1 MAINK
6 AMYNGVQDI
15 MNAFDRNA
23 ETPFFSVWAGRDMV
37 FSFNENDME
46 KGRNHLLEN
55 LIACEQ
61 NEHTDILKIKFHP
74 KQEKTFITDKT
85 PSVATLFVRVCDVN
99 ANRSQ
104 LMPMPYN
111 QGNDRIGALLE
122 KQTEILSGLHN
133 RLALLENDTNDDD
146 DNFNDDDINDKTE
159 RVLGQINGI
168 LGNPA
173 VNMILGLLMPKM
185 GELLKPLQNT
195 AVTSLAG
202 IENKEIHE
210 DQVNDI
216 ETALLR
222 LNNHVENLGVTLTKL
237 ANYADKNP
245 DQFNMLLKMI

>member
-74 KQEKTFITDKT
+74 KQEKSFITDKT

-104 LMPMPYN
+104 LMPMQN
-111 QGNDRIGALLE
+111 FNNTNDRIGSLLE
-122 KQTEILSGLHN
+122 KQTELLSGLHN
-133 RLALLENDTNDDD
+133 RLSLLENQNEDEDDD
-146 DNFNDDDINDKTE
+146 EEIEDKTE

-185 GELLKPLQNT
+185 NDLLKPVQNPT
-195 AVTSLAG
+195 VTSLAG
-202 IENKEIHE
+202 FENKEIQE
-210 DQVNDI
+210 DQVLDI
-216 ETALLR
+216 ETALNR
-222 LNNHVENLGVTLTKL
+222 LNNHVENLGLTLTKL
-237 ANYADKNP
+237 ADYADKNT
-245 DQFNMLLKMI
+245 DQFNMLLKML